1 MKKSLLKKISYIFL
15 GILIVFLLSK
25 SNIVGNVIFQGED
38 VLISDFEDITVK
50 KDEVRTLKLS
60 VKNLRDY
67 NLENCGLIVIGD
79 LKPWAYV
86 TSIKDIGANEKK
98 DFELKIKVPKKADA
112 TIYESKL
119 ELNCNNNSY
128 SENFIVNVVEGDLK
142 SLSIDK
148 IESKGTLIN
157 VTYNFDNDDFI
168 GDSISVKIWLK
179 KDGNKTN
186 SIVDSFK
193 INQEGI
199 IKKSTLINAEDFGV
213 YDLYIAIASDP
224 SDYLKRMVIV
234 GSSSIT
240 GKVSFDFKDGQGV
253 PYIIFLVIMTAGVYF
268 IYRRHKKGVRSL
280 EENVKP

>member
-1 MKKSLLKKISYIFL
+1 
-15 GILIVFLLSK
+15 
-25 SNIVGNVIFQGED
+25 
-38 VLISDFEDITVK
+38 
-50 KDEVRTLKLS
+50 
-60 VKNLRDY
+60 
-67 NLENCGLIVIGD
+67 
-79 LKPWAYV
+79 
-86 TSIKDIGANEKK
+86 
-98 DFELKIKVPKKADA
+98 
-112 TIYESKL
+112 
-119 ELNCNNNSY
+119 
-128 SENFIVNVVEGDLK
+128 
-142 SLSIDK
+142 
-148 IESKGTLIN
+148 
-157 VTYNFDNDDFI
+157 
-168 GDSISVKIWLK
+168 LK